1 MRTLL
6 GYGPLSVAAAAI
18 AAIVCCEP
26 PQAAVLT
33 TPLPAAAA
41 ASSARCC
48 RYERLQKIMILSATK
63 RTSARMKFWF
73 IKNYMS
79 PQMKAFVPFM
89 ACKYDFDY
97 E

>member
-1 MRTLL
+1 MVRAPAFPFLMPPPACPHYRT
-6 GYGPLSVAAAAI
+6 A
-18 AAIVCCEP
+18 
-26 PQAAVLT
+26 T
-33 TPLPAAAA
+33 
-41 ASSARCC
+41 C